1 MLFVTNDSTT
11 AIRVYSVSPTGT
23 LSQIPGSPFETG
35 INWLGLKVTADGRF
49 LVAGEVSGNNV
60 GVFRIAS
67 TGSLSPVAGS
77 PFAGS
82 GPSAGVTVSCEGTL
96 AFHVDDDKDVDV
108 YKMDSHGALSPVP
121 GSPFL
126 TVAGFNAGL
135 ALSPNNRFL
144 FVTDP
149 FGPNS
154 SSNISAFVVRPG
166 GTLSPVPGITISRRL
181 RPWGV
186 AATTTSKD
194 GKYLYSAM
202 FVYSQVDVQTIGA
215 NGALTDNGS
224 FATGLPGGGSG
235 IGIAAFPPPSCHRQ

>member
-1 MLFVTNDSTT
+1 MIPRRRSES
-11 AIRVYSVSPTGT
+11 IRFHLLERY
-23 LSQIPGSPFETG
+23 SQIQGSPFETG

-49 LVAGEVSGNNV
+49 LLAGEVSGNNV
-60 GVFRIAS
+60 GVFRIAP
-67 TGSLSPVAGS
+67 TGSLSQVAGS

-82 GPSAGVTVSCEGTL
+82 GPSAGVTVNCEGNL
-96 AFHVDDDKDVDV
+96 AFHIDDNQDVDV

-126 TVAGFNAGL
+126 TAAGFNAGL

-149 FGPNS
+149 FGPNF
-154 SSNISAFVVRPG
+154 SSNISAFAVTPG
-166 GTLSPVPGITISRRL
+166 GTLSAVPGS
-181 RPWGV
+181 PFPAAFGPGV
-186 AATTTSKD
+186 AATTTSND

-202 FVYSQVDVQTIGA
+202 FAFSQVDVQTIGA
-215 NGALTDNGS
+215 NGTLTDIGS

-235 IGIAAFPPPSCHRQ
+235 IGIAAFPSPSCRQ